1 MPVPCGSGSALILSP
16 QSRQSAYHPNC
27 RPCRPL
33 AQRVQAVR
41 QEIKQLLQKQSGSYR
56 PRFVVA
62 YRFFVL
68 GSRRSFSLAVSTS
81 GGAGPLRGS
90 IVGKPSYF
98 EGMGIIPTATHT
110 I

>member
-1 MPVPCGSGSALILSP
+1 MFGLDQSPRYACRSTSPPPPAPLPRSGFVL
-16 QSRQSAYHPNC
+16 
-27 RPCRPL
+27 
-33 AQRVQAVR
+33 
-41 QEIKQLLQKQSGSYR
+41 R

-110 I
+110 IQDASWHS